1 MSEKTEIV
9 LRFDGPQD
17 GSVTIV
23 LAHGAG
29 AAMDSDFMNMMSD
42 GLVAHGYRVARF
54 EFPYMAKTRQD
65 GRKRAP
71 DRAAVLQE
79 CWRDVVAQIGHPQRL
94 VIGGKSMGGRV
105 ASMMADELG
114 AMGLVCLGYPFHPPA
129 KPETLRVSHLK
140 TLRTPA
146 LIAHGTRDP
155 FGRPDEVAGYGLS
168 PTISLHWVADGD
180 HDFVPRISTGRTQAD
195 NIGDV
200 VMAINGFIRRLLE
213 RE

>member
-1 MSEKTEIV
+1 MSEKTEIA
-9 LRFDGPQD
+9 LRFGGSQD
-17 GSVTIV
+17 ASVTIV

-71 DRAAVLQE
+71 DRAAVLQD
-79 CWRDVVAQIGHPQRL
+79 CWRDVVAQIGHPERL

-114 AMGLVCLGYPFHPPA
+114 VMGLVCLGYPFHPPA
-129 KPETLRVSHLK
+129 KPETLRVAHLK

-146 LIAHGTRDP
+146 LICHGTRDP
-155 FGRPDEVAGYGLS
+155 FGKPDEVTGYGLS
-168 PTISLHWVADGD
+168 PAILLHWVADGD
-180 HDFVPRISTGRTQAD
+180 HDFVPRQKSGHDQAG
-195 NIGDV
+195 NIIACAAAVDH
-200 VMAINGFIRRLLE
+200 FLRPLSE
-213 RE
+213 